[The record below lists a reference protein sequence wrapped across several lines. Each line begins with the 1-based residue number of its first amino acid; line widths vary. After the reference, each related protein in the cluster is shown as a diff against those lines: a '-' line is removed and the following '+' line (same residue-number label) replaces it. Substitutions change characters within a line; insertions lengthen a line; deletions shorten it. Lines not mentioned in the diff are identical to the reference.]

1 MLKTKT
7 CCKMLSTAPHYSAQC
22 SSPKPKEYPKCVFHL
37 SFPLPRH
44 SPSSTPSLPLIR
56 SGLKARRKRK
66 LQKKSAT
73 KQTSKRSLD
82 IAPEKEGAELFFFVN
97 SAFHWHRASHGFWQR
112 RHLASYGTCVR
123 AENAQ
128 CVQRVHTHP
137 AVVFAGSKAAS
148 IRSYIKISH
157 RVDVRKF
164 RMLSIENPFYWES
177 SKSAART
184 KISRRVFCVCTSPF

>member
-82 IAPEKEGAELFFFVN
+82 IAPEKEGAELFFLLIAPFIDTEQVMDFGN
-97 SAFHWHRASHGFWQR
+97 DVIWHRTEH
-112 RHLASYGTCVR
+112 
-123 AENAQ
+123 
-128 CVQRVHTHP
+128 
-137 AVVFAGSKAAS
+137 VFE
-148 IRSYIKISH
+148 
-157 RVDVRKF
+157 RK
-164 RMLSIENPFYWES
+164 MLSVFSVFTRIQPLCS
-177 SKSAART
+177 QAA
-184 KISRRVFCVCTSPF
+184 KQPVFGHILK